1 MKKSKTLF
9 FLLVGGLFFLSATA
23 WVANSGDKLTA
34 VAPKPAPKVQR
45 LLYVATPGIRNYLGY
60 GGHGI
65 QVFDMDNNHK
75 FVKFIKTPGGLLKKD
90 VPSPTG
96 TMKKGIPSNVKG
108 VDVSLATN
116 CIYISTLEAIQCV
129 DLVTEKTL
137 WEKEYEGG
145 VDRISI
151 SPDGKTIYAP
161 SLEKDHWN
169 VVDAKTGDVIT
180 KIVTKSGAHN
190 TIYGPDGKEVYMA
203 GLKSTMLNVAD
214 TKTHTVSR
222 QVGPFSAEIRPFTIN
237 GSQTLVYVNVNGLL
251 GFEVADLVTGKFLH
265 RVVVEGWN
273 VGEVR
278 RHGCPSHGI
287 GLTPDEKELWLCDGH
302 NLRLH
307 VFDNTVMPPV
317 QKTTI
322 LVKDMPGWITFSL
335 DGKYAYPATGE
346 VIDVKTRK
354 IVANLEDQDHND
366 VQSEKMVEI
375 HFSGGKPVA
384 AGDQFGLG
392 QMKKMA
398 RN

>member
-1 MKKSKTLF
+1 MKTTKNALLLLACSLF
-9 FLLVGGLFFLSATA
+9 LLSATA
-23 WVANSGDKLTA
+23 WVSVTTDNSLSTSA
-34 VAPKPAPKVQR
+34 KPAPKVQR

-75 FVKFIKTPGGLLKKD
+75 FVKFIKNPGGM
-90 VPSPTG
+90 
-96 TMKKGIPSNVKG
+96 MKKGIPSNVKG
-108 VDVSLATN
+108 VDVSLVTS
-116 CIYISTLEAIQCV
+116 CIYVSTLEAIQCI
-129 DLVTEKTL
+129 DLVTEKL
-137 WEKEYEGG
+137 VWEKQYEGG

-151 SPDGKTIYAP
+151 SPDGKIIYAP
-161 SLEKDHWN
+161 SLEKEYWN
-169 VVDAKTGDVIT
+169 VLDAKTGDVIK
-180 KIVTKSGAHN
+180 KIVTNSGAHN
-190 TIYGPDGKEVYMA
+190 TIYGPDGNYVYLA
-203 GLKSTMLNVAD
+203 GLKSNMLNVSD
-214 TKTHTVSR
+214 TKTHTVTK
-222 QVGPFSAEIRPFTIN
+222 QVGPFGSDIRPFTVN

-251 GFEVADLVTGKFLH
+251 GFEVGDLVTGKFLH

-273 VGEVR
+273 IGEVK
-278 RHGCPSHGI
+278 RHSCPSHGI
-287 GLTPDEKELWLCDGH
+287 GLTPDEKELWLCDGA
-302 NLRLH
+302 NYRLH

-322 LVKDMPGWITFSL
+322 ALKDMPGWITFSL
-335 DGKYAYPATGE
+335 DGKYAYPATGD

-354 IVANLEDQDHND
+354 IITSLEDQDHND

-392 QMKKMA
+392 QKRSVA